1 MTNLAKEEAAAQ
13 ALAVVQ
19 ARFERPSIE
28 DVEDVLERAKQQARV
43 AARADDSVQP
53 APAQSPLRIL
63 PRHGSIRT

>member
-19 ARFERPSIE
+19 ARFERPTLE

-43 AARADDSVQP
+43 AAPGGGDDQP
-53 APAQSPLRIL
+53 VPAQSRLQIL
-63 PRHGSIRT
+63 PRHGSTRT